1 MLALSRLE
9 QRECNVIVFCFFSP
23 SAAATAIVGVVMAV
37 EGCNYIEKMDSK
49 AN

>member
-1 MLALSRLE
+1 MLLL
-9 QRECNVIVFCFFSP
+9 FFSP
-23 SAAATAIVGVVMAV
+23 SAAATAVVGIVMAV